1 MRRGVGI
8 GGINQQLLEKAKFS
22 EKGSE
27 LARDHLEKLAK
38 QFETFRDN
46 LEKFAEKH
54 RNEIKKDLK
63 FRQQFQDMCATVG
76 VDPLASSKGF
86 WSQVLGVGDFY
97 YELAVQIVEV
107 CVATSAQ
114 NGGLISLDELL
125 LRVRK
130 ARGKSKSAQDVS
142 TDDILRAIKKLRALG
157 DGFAVIEPTNGQGRI
172 LIQCIPG
179 ELSMDHTAILNS
191 LQTRSSFTKEQ
202 LRDQLKWSDER
213 IEAAIDFMVKE
224 GLVWIDNNG
233 RYTEY
238 YFPGLFTAQRVTN
251 GESV

>member
-1 MRRGVGI
+1 
-8 GGINQQLLEKAKFS
+8 LLA
-22 EKGSE
+22 
-27 LARDHLEKLAK
+27 A
-38 QFETFRDN
+38 
-46 LEKFAEKH
+46 
-54 RNEIKKDLK
+54 
-63 FRQQFQDMCATVG
+63 
-76 VDPLASSKGF
+76 SKGF

-130 ARGKSKSAQDVS
+130 ARGKSKTAQDVS

-157 DGFAVIEPTNGQGRI
+157 DGFTVIEPTSGQGRI

-191 LQTRSSFTKEQ
+191 LQTRSSFTAEQ
-202 LRDQLKWSDER
+202 LRDQFKWSDER
-213 IEAAIDFMVKE
+213 IKAAIDFMLKE
-224 GLVWIDNNG
+224 GLVWVDNNG
-233 RYTEY
+233 RHPEY
-238 YFPGLFTAQRVTN
+238 YFPGLFTAQRVTA

>member
-1 MRRGVGI
+1 M
-8 GGINQQLLEKAKFS
+8 KYSFFFYSA
-22 EKGSE
+22 
-27 LARDHLEKLAK
+27 
-38 QFETFRDN
+38 
-46 LEKFAEKH
+46 
-54 RNEIKKDLK
+54 
-63 FRQQFQDMCATVG
+63 
-76 VDPLASSKGF
+76 SKGF

-107 CVATSAQ
+107 CVATSEQ

-130 ARGKSKSAQDVS
+130 ARGKSRSAQDVS
-142 TDDILRAIKKLRALG
+142 SDDILRSIKKLRALG
-157 DGFAVIEPTNGQGRI
+157 DGFAVIEPINNQGRI

-191 LQTRSSFTKEQ
+191 LQTRSSFTIEQ
-202 LRDQLKWSDER
+202 LHEQFKWSDER
-213 IEAAIDFMVKE
+213 IQTAIDFMIKE
-224 GLVWIDNNG
+224 GLVWIDKNG

-238 YFPGLFTAQRVTN
+238 FFPGLFTAQRVTA

>member
-1 MRRGVGI
+1 
-8 GGINQQLLEKAKFS
+8 
-22 EKGSE
+22 
-27 LARDHLEKLAK
+27 
-38 QFETFRDN
+38 

-54 RNEIKKDLK
+54 KNEIKKDVA
-63 FRQQFQDMCATVG
+63 FRRQFQEMCATVG
-76 VDPLASSKGF
+76 VDPLACMFKNKIVDQIDFLCLASKGF

-130 ARGKSKSAQDVS
+130 ARGKSRTAQDVS
-142 TDDILRAIKKLRALG
+142 SDDILRAIKKLRSLG
-157 DGFAVIEPTNGQGRI
+157 DGFALIEPANGQGRV

-191 LQTRSSFTKEQ
+191 LQTRSSFTAEQ
-202 LRDQLKWSDER
+202 LRDQFKWSDER
-213 IEAAIDFMVKE
+213 IQTAIDFMIKE
-224 GLVWIDNNG
+224 GLVWIDYNG

-238 YFPGLFTAQRVTN
+238 FFPGLFTAQRVTA

>member
-1 MRRGVGI
+1 MKNKYFI
-8 GGINQQLLEKAKFS
+8 KIFS
-22 EKGSE
+22 FVFF
-27 LARDHLEKLAK
+27 LA
-38 QFETFRDN
+38 
-46 LEKFAEKH
+46 
-54 RNEIKKDLK
+54 
-63 FRQQFQDMCATVG
+63 
-76 VDPLASSKGF
+76 SKGF

-130 ARGKSKSAQDVS
+130 ARGKSRSAQDVS
-142 TDDILRAIKKLRALG
+142 SDDILRAIKKLRALG
-157 DGFAVIEPTNGQGRI
+157 DGFALIEPTNSQGRV

-191 LQTRSSFTKEQ
+191 LQTGSSFTIEQ
-202 LRDQLKWSDER
+202 LRNQFKWSDDR
-213 IEAAIDFMVKE
+213 IQTAIDFMIKE
-224 GLVWIDNNG
+224 GLVWVDNNE
-233 RYTEY
+233 RNTEY
-238 YFPGLFTAQRVTN
+238 FFPGLFTAQRVTA

>member
-8 GGINQQLLEKAKFS
+8 TGINQQLLQKAKFS

-27 LARDHLEKLAK
+27 LAHDHLEKLSK
-38 QFETFRDN
+38 QFEIFRDN

-54 RNEIKKDLK
+54 KNEIKKDVA
-63 FRQQFQDMCATVG
+63 FRRQFQDMCATVG

-107 CVATSAQ
+107 CVATTQQ
-114 NGGLISLDELL
+114 NGGIISLDELL

-130 ARGKSKSAQDVS
+130 ARGKSKTAQDVS
-142 TDDILRAIKKLRALG
+142 QDDILRAIKKLRSLG
-157 DGFAVIEPTNGQGRI
+157 DGFSTIEPTTANGRI
-172 LIQCIPG
+172 LIQSVPG
-179 ELSMDHTAILNS
+179 ELSMDHTTIISS
-191 LQTRSSFTKEQ
+191 LQTKANFTSEQLKEQ
-202 LRDQLKWSDER
+202 LKWNDDR
-213 IEAAIDFMVKE
+213 IKSALDFMIKE
-224 GLVWIDNNG
+224 GLLWVDTNG
-233 RYTEY
+233 KQTEY
-238 YFPGLFTAQRVTN
+238 WFPGLFTAQRVQA

>member
-1 MRRGVGI
+1 
-8 GGINQQLLEKAKFS
+8 
-22 EKGSE
+22 
-27 LARDHLEKLAK
+27 
-38 QFETFRDN
+38 
-46 LEKFAEKH
+46 
-54 RNEIKKDLK
+54 
-63 FRQQFQDMCATVG
+63 MCATVG
-76 VDPLASSKGF
+76 VDPLACIYIIKFFMKYFLLFSCSASKGF

-107 CVATSAQ
+107 CFATSEQ

-130 ARGKSKSAQDVS
+130 ARGKSRSAQDVS
-142 TDDILRAIKKLRALG
+142 SDDILRAIKKLRALG

-191 LQTRSSFTKEQ
+191 LQTRSSFTAEQ
-202 LRDQLKWSDER
+202 LRDQLRWSDDR
-213 IEAAIDFMVKE
+213 IKTAIDFMIKE
-224 GLVWIDNNG
+224 GLVWVDKNG

-238 YFPGLFTAQRVTN
+238 FFPGLFTAQRVTA